1 MSSPVRPRR
10 ATRRTAIIDS
20 DDEDDVSNRSKV
32 QDEEEDFEPEKPA
45 PRRQTRSRKS
55 TTPAPAPAAAPKARG
70 RPRKAP
76 TPAASAEPSELLD
89 ADTTLK
95 AEASSPAKVASPRK
109 RKSTARSSISSVPDL
124 APPTPKPDSPTAS
137 QEASALADITESSV
151 NTSVV
156 DNTQAT
162 IKPIKPMDT
171 IMEKPMDIVLKSRTL
186 AVPVVEDTTPKSR
199 IVLTH
204 LILNNFKSYA
214 GRQEVGPFH
223 ASFSSVVGPNGSG
236 KSNVIDS
243 LLFVFG
249 FRASKMRQGKISALI
264 HNSAKFPNLDHCEVA
279 VYFQEVM
286 DQPGGGHE
294 VIPNSELVISRKAF
308 KNNSSKY
315 YINGKESNFTTVT
328 TLLRDRGVD
337 LDHKRFLILQGEV
350 ESIAQMKAKAG
361 NEHEDGL
368 LEYLEDIIGTSKYK
382 APIEESATEVETL
395 NDVCMEKS
403 GRVQH
408 VEKEKNSLEDK
419 KDKAIAYIRDENEL
433 AMKQSALYQLF
444 IHKCNEN
451 IAVTEEAIS
460 QMQAQL
466 DAELEKHHG
475 GEQIIKSLEKDYAKG
490 AKEFEAQEKSTQAL
504 VKEMAKF
511 EQERVKFDEKRKFL
525 DDKRKKLEKTIA
537 NAETNSAEADETI
550 EQCGEEIENRTQ
562 EIAELEEQ
570 IQTAEAEL
578 ARIRESL
585 KGKTQAFS
593 DQIAA
598 KQKSL
603 EPWNE
608 KINQKQSAVA
618 VAESE
623 LNILQEKANAGAVA
637 LQDLETKIASI
648 EEGKKAKRAEL
659 KSCQAE
665 KTERLEEAEK
675 MKSEL
680 KVLSEQEPK
689 IRSKISNARQKADEA
704 RSSLSNTQARGNV
717 LAALMRMKESGRIDG
732 FHGRLGNL
740 GTIDQKYDV
749 AISTACG
756 ALDNF
761 VTETVEAGQQCI
773 EYLRKNN
780 VGRGNFICLDK
791 LRVRDMSPIQTPEN
805 APRLFDLVTAKED
818 KFRAA
823 FYHAMQDTL
832 VAADLAQANRI
843 AYGAKRWRVV
853 TLDGE
858 LIDKS
863 GTMSGGGST
872 VKRGLMSSK
881 LVSDVSKEQVAK
893 FESDRDGWEKQ
904 FKDFQDYQRECETRL
919 RELDELIPQLDTKM
933 QKIGLEIQSAERNIA
948 DMQRRMKEVSKEHQP
963 SASDNSR
970 IAALQKEISKL
981 NKEIERLREETSSV
995 EDEIKA
1001 LQDKIMEV
1009 GGEKLRAQRA
1019 KVDSIKE
1026 EISSNNEEI
1035 SNAEVRKVKA
1045 EKQKIKLAKDHAKSS
1060 KELEAATR
1068 DLEKLE
1074 NDINNQGERAGELQ
1088 AQAEEAEEG
1097 LAAKKKELKALK
1109 SELDEKTAEL
1119 NETRA
1124 VEIEMRNKLEENQKA
1139 LLENQARLRH
1149 WDDKLSKIVLQNID
1163 DLTGGSSGSRSKK
1176 SKSQPKPQT
1185 DDDEDIDMDDAP
1197 QDDVDM
1203 TDAPQ
1208 EDEEQEED
1216 QEEEEDEEESVN
1228 GQPNEL
1234 PRYTPDEL
1242 ADMNERTLKGEI
1254 AALEEKTQNVN
1265 VDLGVLAEYRRRVE
1279 EHAARAS
1286 DLQTAIEQRDSAK
1299 KRCDDLRRLRLEGFM
1314 EGFSAISLRLKEMYQ
1329 MITMGGNAE
1338 LELVDSLD
1346 PFSEGILFSV
1356 MPPKKSW
1363 KNISNL
1369 SGGEKTLSS
1378 LALVFALHHY
1388 KPTPLYVMDEIDA
1401 ALDFRNVSIV
1411 ANYIKERTKNAQ
1423 FIVISL
1429 RNNMF
1434 ELAARLVG
1442 VYKVNHMTKSVTIEN
1457 KDYIARPPGHSS
1469 QQRTQAGV
1477 NTTIL
1482 PFRTRGYSDSTEAS
1496 VGQPGSGTY
1505 AETTTEGVY
1514 STTEGSWNQT
1524 VASGGETTARETTG
1538 DAPRT
1543 SYANRSNPTT
1553 ESASESFTR
1562 SDSAASWN
1570 TTTESPA
1577 DTQGPF
1583 SASFSS
1589 HTSSHS
1595 QSGNGTQSHSDV
1607 TSQASTH
1614 SSGMTRSGAT
1624 SDSLPWSIPGNS
1636 TSSPVESGTRLT
1648 GSLTGWNSS
1657 VTAPSGGISGT
1668 GPISTDSGHTVSSLE
1683 HDFSPNWERFDPNS
1697 QSFKWK
1703 FHPISDSFG
1712 PYKLRGFRVRE
1723 PWPLVKWKHRSRV
1736 EWHYLHFNQWLSTN
1750 DQYLQWDVRIIPNGL
1765 GFCRLWGFIKWQCRS
1780 KLEWYHV
1787 KREQLGTNR
1796 VLSSGDSFGPGWNST
1811 SLPPDGNTSLPT
1823 LSVTTSA
1830 QPSSA
1835 DITSGS
1841 SLGPSWNSTSL
1852 PSGGNVSVPTVS
1864 TSSDSFIPFPT
1875 VSLPSQFSSAEV
1887 VSGSSISPSWNN
1899 TALPSGGNYNSGWNV
1914 AVPNTAAA
1922 DAVPS
1927 WNGTTSAP
1935 GGNVSVPTVSASHT
1949 GTSSLVPFPSASLPT
1964 VSQATSGSARSE
1976 TLVSGW
1982 NTTTEGSEG
1991 SGSVATASS
2000 SETDS
2005 IVTLPTES
2013 EAPTSSQSSGVAWNI
2028 TSSISGIVSLPTISV
2043 PTSEIPTLPFPT
2055 VSTEVPSTTVSE
2067 SAAQSGDTTGSAPGS
2082 TGTVTSFSSPVAA
2095 TSTPGASNGPASPGS
2110 NATTTGVPEFPAANF
2125 THVTRTAAISQETCY
2140 TLPNPDGASTRRA
2153 LLYNARLR
2161 EDNVSIPIPYIESV
2175 EFENDGVNPLYLTVR
2190 DEQGGIY
2197 YVDISHRGRLSVVDP
2212 NGYLV
2217 TLDADGI
2224 HFSGSNCT
2232 YDISISIDDMYE
2244 QIADLAGV
2252 QCAAL
2257 KRKRAEDMDF
2267 SQVLYLHDQ
2276 CGNPVDRSVR
2286 QYPQLLVGDT
2296 VCADVAVDDETGRW
2310 DFECTFPGSESG
2322 SLRCQLAIKNK
2333 VVDFIGTDPFG
2344 GACPDL
2350 STVVTTLE
2358 ESGQDIVDPVQL
2370 RKDLANQ
2377 GLSSDRAKQEADAA
2391 VVAYTQLWQA
2401 LGAIFTKNTETS
2413 QGALEGYIDVYNTH
2427 RSFENDICQSLHEGE
2442 IPLNLTLIAGA
2453 TSIPAITTL
2462 NWAPETTKPYNIT
2475 VQDSSRIACCPNS
2488 AVAEGEGATCSYPR
2502 DAIIPGTGVYELQGE
2517 L

>member
-20 DDEDDVSNRSKV
+20 DDEDDVGNRTRNP
-32 QDEEEDFEPEKPA
+32 DEEEDFEPEPEPQPKPRA
-45 PRRQTRSRKS
+45 TRARKS
-55 TTPAPAPAAAPKARG
+55 ATPAPAAGTTPKPRG

-76 TPAASAEPSELLD
+76 AASVEPSEVD
-89 ADTTLK
+89 ADSTLK
-95 AEASSPAKVASPRK
+95 SEASSPAAKPTPTPRQ
-109 RKSTARSSISSVPDL
+109 RKSTARSSLSSVADSAPSTPT
-124 APPTPKPDSPTAS
+124 AATPKPPPTPASAIPKPSPS
-137 QEASALADITESSV
+137 QAEASVLADVTDASINSSV
-151 NTSVV
+151 M

-171 IMEKPMDIVLKSRTL
+171 IMEKPMDIVLKSRTQTI
-186 AVPVVEDTTPKSR
+186 PIVEDTTPKSR

-204 LILNNFKSYA
+204 LVLQNFKSYA

-264 HNSAKFPNLDHCEVA
+264 HNSAQHPNLDHCEVA

-294 VIPNSELVISRKAF
+294 VIPNSELIISRKAF

-382 APIEESATEVETL
+382 TPIEESATEVETL

-451 IAVTEEAIS
+451 VAVTEEAIN

-475 GEQIIKSLEKDYAKG
+475 SEQIIKGLEKDHAKG
-490 AKEFEAQEKSTQAL
+490 AKEFEVQEKATQAL

-525 DDKRKKLEKTIA
+525 DFKRKKLEKAIA
-537 NAETNSAEADETI
+537 NAETTSAEADETI

-578 ARIRESL
+578 AQIRDSL
-585 KGKTQAFS
+585 KGKTQEFS

-598 KQKSL
+598 LQKSL

-648 EEGKKAKRAEL
+648 EEGKTAKKAEL

-665 KTERLEEAEK
+665 KVELLKEADN

-717 LAALMRMKESGRIDG
+717 LSALMRMKESGRIDG

-791 LRVRDMSPIQTPEN
+791 LRHRDLSPIQTPEN

-818 KFRAA
+818 KFRPA

-853 TLDGE
+853 TIDGE

-863 GTMSGGGST
+863 GTMSGGGTT

-881 LVSDVSKEQVAK
+881 LTSDVSREQVAK
-893 FESDRDGWEKQ
+893 FESDRDGWETK
-904 FKDFQDYQRECETRL
+904 FQEFQEYQRECETRL
-919 RELDELIPQLDTKM
+919 RELNEQIPQLDTKM
-933 QKIGLEIQSAERNIA
+933 QKLSLEIESAERNIG

-963 SASDNSR
+963 SATDNSR
-970 IAALQKEISKL
+970 IAALQKEIAKL
-981 NKEIERLREETSSV
+981 NRDIEKLHGETSSV

-1019 KVDSIKE
+1019 KVDSIKK

-1045 EKQKIKLAKDHAKSS
+1045 EKQKTKLEKDHAKSS
-1060 KELEAATR
+1060 KELEATSR
-1068 DLEKLE
+1068 EIEKLE
-1074 NDINNQGERAGELQ
+1074 NDINNQGERAEELQ
-1088 AQAEEAEEG
+1088 AQVDEAEEG

-1109 SELDEKTAEL
+1109 AELDEKTAEL

-1139 LLENQARLRH
+1139 LTENQQRLQH
-1149 WDDKLSKIVLQNID
+1149 WNNKLSKIVLQNID
-1163 DLTGGSSGSRSKK
+1163 ELVGGAAHSKPKKSKKSK
-1176 SKSQPKPQT
+1176 SKSQPKPQR
-1185 DDDEDIDMDDAP
+1185 DDDDDVDMDDAP

-1208 EDEEQEED
+1208 EDEEEND
-1216 QEEEEDEEESVN
+1216 EEEEEEEEGDEDEMEKDEDTDEDESVN
-1228 GQPNEL
+1228 GHPDEL

-1254 AALEEKTQNVN
+1254 AALEEKTQSVN

-1286 DLQTAIEQRDSAK
+1286 DLQTAIESRDAAK

-1457 KDYIARPPGHSS
+1457 KDFIVRPQTQQQSS
-1469 QQRTQAGV
+1469 QRTQGGS

-1482 PFRTRGYSDSTEAS
+1482 PFR
-1496 VGQPGSGTY
+1496 
-1505 AETTTEGVY
+1505 
-1514 STTEGSWNQT
+1514 
-1524 VASGGETTARETTG
+1524 
-1538 DAPRT
+1538 
-1543 SYANRSNPTT
+1543 
-1553 ESASESFTR
+1553 
-1562 SDSAASWN
+1562 
-1570 TTTESPA
+1570 
-1577 DTQGPF
+1577 
-1583 SASFSS
+1583 
-1589 HTSSHS
+1589 
-1595 QSGNGTQSHSDV
+1595 
-1607 TSQASTH
+1607 
-1614 SSGMTRSGAT
+1614 
-1624 SDSLPWSIPGNS
+1624 
-1636 TSSPVESGTRLT
+1636 
-1648 GSLTGWNSS
+1648 
-1657 VTAPSGGISGT
+1657 
-1668 GPISTDSGHTVSSLE
+1668 
-1683 HDFSPNWERFDPNS
+1683 
-1697 QSFKWK
+1697 
-1703 FHPISDSFG
+1703 
-1712 PYKLRGFRVRE
+1712 
-1723 PWPLVKWKHRSRV
+1723 
-1736 EWHYLHFNQWLSTN
+1736 
-1750 DQYLQWDVRIIPNGL
+1750 
-1765 GFCRLWGFIKWQCRS
+1765 
-1780 KLEWYHV
+1780 
-1787 KREQLGTNR
+1787 
-1796 VLSSGDSFGPGWNST
+1796 
-1811 SLPPDGNTSLPT
+1811 
-1823 LSVTTSA
+1823 
-1830 QPSSA
+1830 
-1835 DITSGS
+1835 
-1841 SLGPSWNSTSL
+1841 
-1852 PSGGNVSVPTVS
+1852 
-1864 TSSDSFIPFPT
+1864 
-1875 VSLPSQFSSAEV
+1875 
-1887 VSGSSISPSWNN
+1887 
-1899 TALPSGGNYNSGWNV
+1899 
-1914 AVPNTAAA
+1914 
-1922 DAVPS
+1922 
-1927 WNGTTSAP
+1927 
-1935 GGNVSVPTVSASHT
+1935 
-1949 GTSSLVPFPSASLPT
+1949 
-1964 VSQATSGSARSE
+1964 
-1976 TLVSGW
+1976 
-1982 NTTTEGSEG
+1982 
-1991 SGSVATASS
+1991 
-2000 SETDS
+2000 
-2005 IVTLPTES
+2005 
-2013 EAPTSSQSSGVAWNI
+2013 
-2028 TSSISGIVSLPTISV
+2028 
-2043 PTSEIPTLPFPT
+2043 
-2055 VSTEVPSTTVSE
+2055 
-2067 SAAQSGDTTGSAPGS
+2067 
-2082 TGTVTSFSSPVAA
+2082 
-2095 TSTPGASNGPASPGS
+2095 
-2110 NATTTGVPEFPAANF
+2110 
-2125 THVTRTAAISQETCY
+2125 
-2140 TLPNPDGASTRRA
+2140 
-2153 LLYNARLR
+2153 
-2161 EDNVSIPIPYIESV
+2161 
-2175 EFENDGVNPLYLTVR
+2175 
-2190 DEQGGIY
+2190 
-2197 YVDISHRGRLSVVDP
+2197 
-2212 NGYLV
+2212 
-2217 TLDADGI
+2217 
-2224 HFSGSNCT
+2224 
-2232 YDISISIDDMYE
+2232 
-2244 QIADLAGV
+2244 
-2252 QCAAL
+2252 
-2257 KRKRAEDMDF
+2257 
-2267 SQVLYLHDQ
+2267 
-2276 CGNPVDRSVR
+2276 
-2286 QYPQLLVGDT
+2286 
-2296 VCADVAVDDETGRW
+2296 
-2310 DFECTFPGSESG
+2310 
-2322 SLRCQLAIKNK
+2322 
-2333 VVDFIGTDPFG
+2333 
-2344 GACPDL
+2344 
-2350 STVVTTLE
+2350 
-2358 ESGQDIVDPVQL
+2358 
-2370 RKDLANQ
+2370 
-2377 GLSSDRAKQEADAA
+2377 
-2391 VVAYTQLWQA
+2391 
-2401 LGAIFTKNTETS
+2401 
-2413 QGALEGYIDVYNTH
+2413 
-2427 RSFENDICQSLHEGE
+2427 
-2442 IPLNLTLIAGA
+2442 
-2453 TSIPAITTL
+2453 
-2462 NWAPETTKPYNIT
+2462 
-2475 VQDSSRIACCPNS
+2475 
-2488 AVAEGEGATCSYPR
+2488 
-2502 DAIIPGTGVYELQGE
+2502 
-2517 L
+2517 

>member
-20 DDEDDVSNRSKV
+20 DDEDDVSNRSRV

-55 TTPAPAPAAAPKARG
+55 TTPAPTPAAAPKARG

-76 TPAASAEPSELLD
+76 TPAASVEASELLD

-137 QEASALADITESSV
+137 QEASALADITDSSV

-294 VIPNSELVISRKAF
+294 VIPNSELIISRKAF

-444 IHKCNEN
+444 IHKCNGN

-525 DDKRKKLEKTIA
+525 DDKRKKLEKAIA

-578 ARIRESL
+578 AQIRESL

-637 LQDLETKIASI
+637 LQELETKIASI
-648 EEGKKAKRAEL
+648 EEGKTAKRAEL

-665 KTERLEEAEK
+665 KAELLKEAEN

-704 RSSLSNTQARGNV
+704 RSSLSSTQARGNV

-893 FESDRDGWEKQ
+893 FESDRDGWETK
-904 FKDFQDYQRECETRL
+904 FQEFQEYQRECETRL
-919 RELDELIPQLDTKM
+919 RELGEQIPQLDTKM
-933 QKIGLEIQSAERNIA
+933 QKIGLEIESAERNIT

-963 SASDNSR
+963 SATDNSR
-970 IAALQKEISKL
+970 IAALQKEIAKL
-981 NKEIERLREETSSV
+981 NKEIERLHGETSSV

-1068 DLEKLE
+1068 DLGKLE
-1074 NDINNQGERAGELQ
+1074 NDINNQGERAEELQ

-1176 SKSQPKPQT
+1176 PKSQPKPQT
-1185 DDDEDIDMDDAP
+1185 DDDDDVDMDDAP

-1216 QEEEEDEEESVN
+1216 QEEEEDEDESVH

-1469 QQRTQAGV
+1469 QQRTQVGG

-1482 PFRTRGYSDSTEAS
+1482 PFR
-1496 VGQPGSGTY
+1496 
-1505 AETTTEGVY
+1505 
-1514 STTEGSWNQT
+1514 
-1524 VASGGETTARETTG
+1524 
-1538 DAPRT
+1538 
-1543 SYANRSNPTT
+1543 
-1553 ESASESFTR
+1553 
-1562 SDSAASWN
+1562 
-1570 TTTESPA
+1570 
-1577 DTQGPF
+1577 
-1583 SASFSS
+1583 
-1589 HTSSHS
+1589 
-1595 QSGNGTQSHSDV
+1595 
-1607 TSQASTH
+1607 
-1614 SSGMTRSGAT
+1614 
-1624 SDSLPWSIPGNS
+1624 
-1636 TSSPVESGTRLT
+1636 
-1648 GSLTGWNSS
+1648 
-1657 VTAPSGGISGT
+1657 
-1668 GPISTDSGHTVSSLE
+1668 
-1683 HDFSPNWERFDPNS
+1683 
-1697 QSFKWK
+1697 
-1703 FHPISDSFG
+1703 
-1712 PYKLRGFRVRE
+1712 
-1723 PWPLVKWKHRSRV
+1723 
-1736 EWHYLHFNQWLSTN
+1736 
-1750 DQYLQWDVRIIPNGL
+1750 
-1765 GFCRLWGFIKWQCRS
+1765 
-1780 KLEWYHV
+1780 
-1787 KREQLGTNR
+1787 
-1796 VLSSGDSFGPGWNST
+1796 
-1811 SLPPDGNTSLPT
+1811 
-1823 LSVTTSA
+1823 
-1830 QPSSA
+1830 
-1835 DITSGS
+1835 
-1841 SLGPSWNSTSL
+1841 
-1852 PSGGNVSVPTVS
+1852 
-1864 TSSDSFIPFPT
+1864 
-1875 VSLPSQFSSAEV
+1875 
-1887 VSGSSISPSWNN
+1887 
-1899 TALPSGGNYNSGWNV
+1899 
-1914 AVPNTAAA
+1914 
-1922 DAVPS
+1922 
-1927 WNGTTSAP
+1927 
-1935 GGNVSVPTVSASHT
+1935 
-1949 GTSSLVPFPSASLPT
+1949 
-1964 VSQATSGSARSE
+1964 
-1976 TLVSGW
+1976 
-1982 NTTTEGSEG
+1982 
-1991 SGSVATASS
+1991 
-2000 SETDS
+2000 
-2005 IVTLPTES
+2005 
-2013 EAPTSSQSSGVAWNI
+2013 
-2028 TSSISGIVSLPTISV
+2028 
-2043 PTSEIPTLPFPT
+2043 
-2055 VSTEVPSTTVSE
+2055 
-2067 SAAQSGDTTGSAPGS
+2067 
-2082 TGTVTSFSSPVAA
+2082 
-2095 TSTPGASNGPASPGS
+2095 
-2110 NATTTGVPEFPAANF
+2110 
-2125 THVTRTAAISQETCY
+2125 
-2140 TLPNPDGASTRRA
+2140 
-2153 LLYNARLR
+2153 
-2161 EDNVSIPIPYIESV
+2161 
-2175 EFENDGVNPLYLTVR
+2175 
-2190 DEQGGIY
+2190 
-2197 YVDISHRGRLSVVDP
+2197 
-2212 NGYLV
+2212 
-2217 TLDADGI
+2217 
-2224 HFSGSNCT
+2224 
-2232 YDISISIDDMYE
+2232 
-2244 QIADLAGV
+2244 
-2252 QCAAL
+2252 
-2257 KRKRAEDMDF
+2257 
-2267 SQVLYLHDQ
+2267 
-2276 CGNPVDRSVR
+2276 
-2286 QYPQLLVGDT
+2286 
-2296 VCADVAVDDETGRW
+2296 
-2310 DFECTFPGSESG
+2310 
-2322 SLRCQLAIKNK
+2322 
-2333 VVDFIGTDPFG
+2333 
-2344 GACPDL
+2344 
-2350 STVVTTLE
+2350 
-2358 ESGQDIVDPVQL
+2358 
-2370 RKDLANQ
+2370 
-2377 GLSSDRAKQEADAA
+2377 
-2391 VVAYTQLWQA
+2391 
-2401 LGAIFTKNTETS
+2401 
-2413 QGALEGYIDVYNTH
+2413 
-2427 RSFENDICQSLHEGE
+2427 
-2442 IPLNLTLIAGA
+2442 
-2453 TSIPAITTL
+2453 
-2462 NWAPETTKPYNIT
+2462 
-2475 VQDSSRIACCPNS
+2475 
-2488 AVAEGEGATCSYPR
+2488 
-2502 DAIIPGTGVYELQGE
+2502 
-2517 L
+2517 